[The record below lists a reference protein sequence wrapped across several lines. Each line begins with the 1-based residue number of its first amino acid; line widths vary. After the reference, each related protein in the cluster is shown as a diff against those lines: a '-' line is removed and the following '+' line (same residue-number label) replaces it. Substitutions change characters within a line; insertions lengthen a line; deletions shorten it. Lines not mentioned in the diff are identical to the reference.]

1 MRQNKCTMIGII
13 LVVFTLMAI
22 LLVMSRRLDSRLQA
36 GENQIAVL
44 TEQTKAERQRTED
57 ISQLQKNMQ
66 SDEYKEQVAKDK
78 LGLVREGEIIFKES
92 DQ

>member
-1 MRQNKCTMIGII
+1 MRQNKRTMIGII

-57 ISQLQKNMQ
+57 ISQLQKTMQ

>member
-1 MRQNKCTMIGII
+1 MIGII

>member
-1 MRQNKCTMIGII
+1 MRQNKRTMIGII
-13 LVVFTLMAI
+13 LVVFTLMAV
-22 LLVMSRRLDSRLQA
+22 LLVMSRRVSTRLEA

-92 DQ
+92 EQ

>member
-1 MRQNKCTMIGII
+1 MIGII
-13 LVVFTLMAI
+13 LVVFTLMAV
-22 LLVMSRRLDSRLQA
+22 LLVMSSRVSSRLDA

-78 LGLVREGEIIFKES
+78 LGLVREGEIIFRES
-92 DQ
+92 E

>member
-1 MRQNKCTMIGII
+1 MRQNKRTMIGII